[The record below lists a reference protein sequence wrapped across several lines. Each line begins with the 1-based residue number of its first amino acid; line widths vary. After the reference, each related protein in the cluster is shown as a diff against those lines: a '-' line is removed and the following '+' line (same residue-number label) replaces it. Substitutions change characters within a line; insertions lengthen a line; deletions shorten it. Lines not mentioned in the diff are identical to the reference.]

1 MASFLLKEDGGLIL
15 QETNDRLIIE
25 PQVDEL
31 MISFLGMNASQEL
44 SLLDVST
51 TVTILDTVTDLT
63 VTVGTIEN
71 LIADLNTLLDLI
83 SNSSLEAEKVISDL
97 NSQLN
102 LKQPSSLES
111 DKVVSVLLLITVQTF
126 ILAFEQ
132 AINTLILRS
141 TQIVNSSIETES
153 IISNIVINADDIDSS
168 KEIVTILNLLSNTIT
183 LSNLVA
189 EVVNSLNLNIGIN
202 QVAITQEI
210 EKILGSLNIE
220 VILNNL
226 QVFIDNLINFLN
238 INSVILD
245 VALDITEYLILD
257 ITALNLTIFLKSIQ
271 KEIEQNINPFIV
283 SVSLS
288 IDSLGIEEIIEP
300 FDLSST
306 LFSPETLEII
316 KGLIYFVLESDLEEI
331 EVFFP
336 ETIYKTKFKIT
347 IRKQDKIFLNI
358 KRKNRHIRSL

>member
-141 TQIVNSSIETES
+141 TQIV
-153 IISNIVINADDIDSS
+153 
-168 KEIVTILNLLSNTIT
+168 
-183 LSNLVA
+183 
-189 EVVNSLNLNIGIN
+189 
-202 QVAITQEI
+202 
-210 EKILGSLNIE
+210 
-220 VILNNL
+220 
-226 QVFIDNLINFLN
+226 
-238 INSVILD
+238 
-245 VALDITEYLILD
+245 
-257 ITALNLTIFLKSIQ
+257 
-271 KEIEQNINPFIV
+271 
-283 SVSLS
+283 
-288 IDSLGIEEIIEP
+288 
-300 FDLSST
+300 
-306 LFSPETLEII
+306 
-316 KGLIYFVLESDLEEI
+316 
-331 EVFFP
+331 
-336 ETIYKTKFKIT
+336 
-347 IRKQDKIFLNI
+347 
-358 KRKNRHIRSL
+358 